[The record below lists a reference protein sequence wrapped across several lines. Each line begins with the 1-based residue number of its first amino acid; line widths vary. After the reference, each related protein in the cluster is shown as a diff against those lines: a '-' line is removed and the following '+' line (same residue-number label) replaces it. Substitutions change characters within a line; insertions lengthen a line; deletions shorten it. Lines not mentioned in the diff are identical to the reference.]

1 MITAM
6 ERKVNV
12 KDIGSARHPF
22 YRMFG
27 EGHSN
32 QVITE
37 KKLIKAPRIFKKG
50 IPGRGS
56 ASARS

>member
-6 ERKVNV
+6 ERKINL

-37 KKLIKAPRIFKKG
+37 KKLIKV
-50 IPGRGS
+50 
-56 ASARS
+56 